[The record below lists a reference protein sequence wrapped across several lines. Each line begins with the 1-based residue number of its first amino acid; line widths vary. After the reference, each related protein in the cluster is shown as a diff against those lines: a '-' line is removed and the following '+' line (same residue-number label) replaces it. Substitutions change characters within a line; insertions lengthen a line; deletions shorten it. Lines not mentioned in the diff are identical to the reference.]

1 MRFLPAKP
9 VENAYLVAAL
19 LLPITCTIWLNA
31 NLSAAPGWLWFAAAG
46 TTVMIGIYLALAF
59 RPLAPAGTHPT
70 VAQRRALLHR
80 RRVIDGVYLGSIVL
94 RFALLFW
101 DETKALRFSFEQRT
115 KSIPEP
121 CAKGPSCHTRDA
133 LLASP

>member
-1 MRFLPAKP
+1 MA
-9 VENAYLVAAL
+9 LVRGG
-19 LLPITCTIWLNA
+19 WNDRDDRH
-31 NLSAAPGWLWFAAAG
+31 LSR
-46 TTVMIGIYLALAF
+46 ALAF

-80 RRVIDGVYLGSIVL
+80 RRVINGVYLGSIVL

-101 DETKALRFSFEQRT
+101 AGSQDETKALRFSFEQRT
-115 KSIPEP
+115 KSIPAP